1 MILQEKIHQQITCK
15 SKCYSMYKIQEFRDV
30 PSSSKKVVKALIN
43 EAKSVAQHL
52 NSLVYKVCID
62 VVVK

>member
-1 MILQEKIHQQITCK
+1 
-15 SKCYSMYKIQEFRDV
+15 MYKIQEFRDV